1 MIVVGGDPNPD
12 YLYLSEI
19 LAFGRLR
26 KTQKGGEV
34 EAHKGRREGEE
45 KRYFLGYT
53 DNFMN
58 KHRGS
63 YLGSTH
69 LKISDSLLL

>member
-1 MIVVGGDPNPD
+1 VLCWDIKRNTKGD
-12 YLYLSEI
+12 
-19 LAFGRLR
+19 R
-26 KTQKGGEV
+26 KTEKGGEV